1 MAGAEEVEAEKKR
14 AAGTASRAEA
24 VAVGAVAMVVM
35 LALAGKR
42 VKKAAAAA
50 EEDVAEAG
58 NRAEPKRQARTARRC
73 IGARERGREGEG
85 EVDGCVLVS
94 GFEVVRLCVGCV
106 RASGV
111 QRWDGLRVRKERGV
125 SCRKPSK
132 CTPSQERS
140 EV

>member
-1 MAGAEEVEAEKKR
+1 MWRADAMAGGEAGGEEVEAEKKR

-24 VAVGAVAMVVM
+24 AVGAVAMVVM

-73 IGARERGREGEG
+73 IGTRERGREGEG

-111 QRWDGLRVRKERGV
+111 QRWDGLRVRKEMCV
-125 SCRKPSK
+125 ELPHAK
-132 CTPSQERS
+132 
-140 EV
+140 